1 MTQETTLH
9 SGEKGARAEW
19 KQKSVCSGVRG
30 MHVYKMSNEG
40 IKMRGIRGEINKLRG
55 MMERGMCEGGGK
67 WTER

>member
-9 SGEKGARAEW
+9 SGEREPEPSGSRR
-19 KQKSVCSGVRG
+19 VCSGVRG
-30 MHVYKMSNEG
+30 MHGYKMSNEG

-67 WTER
+67 RTER